1 VELGHKGRVVED
13 LGPGGVL
20 GELALIDPAPR
31 SLTAM
36 ATTPARVVRVDE
48 EQFNYLVHEHPM
60 FALQVMTAMAER
72 LRRSRPLAAAPGS
85 RYVCGMESLKVP
97 VLALRADDRIKVG
110 LERYER
116 VTRIDDREPG
126 VVKVI
131 VASGTVHRFRYR
143 DIATVSA

>member
-1 VELGHKGRVVED
+1 
-13 LGPGGVL
+13 
-20 GELALIDPAPR
+20 
-31 SLTAM
+31 
-36 ATTPARVVRVDE
+36 
-48 EQFNYLVHEHPM
+48 
-60 FALQVMTAMAER
+60 
-72 LRRSRPLAAAPGS
+72 
-85 RYVCGMESLKVP
+85 MESLRVP